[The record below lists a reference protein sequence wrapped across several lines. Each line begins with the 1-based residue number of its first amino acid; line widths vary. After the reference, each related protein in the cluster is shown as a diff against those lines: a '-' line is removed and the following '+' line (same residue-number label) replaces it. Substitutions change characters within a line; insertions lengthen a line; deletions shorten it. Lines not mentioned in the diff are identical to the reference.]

1 MKALIATGILTL
13 GLVLIY
19 KTKKEYEVDP
29 IEKQND
35 E

>member
-1 MKALIATGILTL
+1 MKLLIASIITL

-19 KTKKEYEVDP
+19 KSKKEYEKDP

-35 E
+35 